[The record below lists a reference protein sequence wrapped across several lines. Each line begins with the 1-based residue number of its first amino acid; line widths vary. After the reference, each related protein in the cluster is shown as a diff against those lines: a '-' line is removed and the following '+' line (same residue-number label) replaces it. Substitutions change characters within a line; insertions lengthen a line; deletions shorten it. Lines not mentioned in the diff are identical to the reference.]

1 MVKRTTA
8 APFLGALAAVSLVAM
23 SASAAMAASAP
34 GGRGAT
40 TPTGAD
46 AEVLTG
52 MSVAQAEAF
61 ITEAGAT
68 VTDRLEG
75 EEGFSLNFQ
84 YANGYY
90 AYVEGFDCV
99 GEGLSAVCSEIEIG
113 AVYTADDADHAR
125 RMEVELDFVWIADV
139 AVPEDSELLVWRR
152 DCLHYGVT
160 RAQAAHWFV
169 TMEEQLVLVGR
180 VMWPDDGTARESGTV
195 ET

>member
-8 APFLGALAAVSLVAM
+8 ALVAVSLVAM

-40 TPTGAD
+40 APTAPTGAD

-99 GEGLSAVCSEIEIG
+99 GQGLSAVCSEIEIG

-169 TMEEQLVLVGR
+169 TMEEQLALIGQ
-180 VMWPDDGTARESGTV
+180 VMWPHDGTARESGTV